1 VASINQQA
9 QLNSLSLASIDLSLQ
24 HLEAN
29 LAHLDVSIQ
38 RAVRRWQLA
47 GQDPSDPFRG
57 LRVSDADA
65 QALLARP
72 LAGHWGQLAELEAAE
87 AATFD
92 QAELAATAAIRSIEQ
107 AAQQS
112 GARLPLQ
119 ELAATFQLSAFDLDA
134 FLICLAPA
142 LDLRYE
148 RLYAYLQDD
157 VTCKQATVNLILDLL
172 AEPGLDRLRL
182 LAHFMP
188 AAPLMKYH
196 LLERSESATASTT
209 LLSQILTIEPGI
221 VAWLSGQYQAHGLL
235 DRQARLYQPVE
246 DPVDDLLAAHMVVEL
261 QRAEVEQAIVVLY
274 GPDRAAQLSATKLLA
289 RRHQRALLIVSLASV
304 ISESISPLQA
314 LQLALRD
321 ARLTGSIP
329 CLLDWDACLVDGA
342 PPAEMLTELCD
353 YPDVALVLG
362 QRAWQARGA
371 DRQRH
376 LMWLEFPIPD
386 YAQRVALWEHL
397 LNDQSQPPIDFSALA
412 GQFSLTATQI
422 RDAIASARDEARQ
435 RGTAID
441 EADLFAAARAHSS
454 PGLAGLARKIT
465 PRYFWTDIVLPP
477 DQLSILREIV
487 ATVRSRPVV
496 LNDWGVGQKLV
507 PSDGITMLFAG
518 PPGTGKTMAAEVI
531 AAELG
536 LDLYKIDLSTIV
548 SKYIGET
555 EKNLEKIF
563 TEAQS
568 SNAILFFDEAD
579 AIFGKRS
586 EVKDAHDRYAN
597 IEISYLLQ
605 RMEAYDGVT
614 ILATNLRA
622 NLDDAFTRRLQF
634 ALDFPFPEEEYR
646 LRIWQTLFPP
656 DVPREANLDFTI
668 LARRFKLAGG
678 NIRNIIVS
686 AAYLAAADG
695 GCVTMTHILH
705 GARREMQKMGRLVN
719 EKDLLA

>member
-1 VASINQQA
+1 MIQQA
-9 QLNSLSLASIDLSLQ
+9 QSSSLSLISNDPSLQ
-24 HLEAN
+24 HLQ
-29 LAHLDVSIQ
+29 AHLSRLDISIQ
-38 RAVRRWQLA
+38 RAIRRWQLA

-57 LRVSDADA
+57 LRISDAEI

-72 LAGHWGQLAELEAAE
+72 LASHWGQAVELDAMEAA
-87 AATFD
+87 AFD
-92 QAELAATAAIRSIEQ
+92 QAEQAATTAIRHIEQ
-107 AAQQS
+107 AAQQH
-112 GARLPLQ
+112 GARLHLH
-119 ELAATFQLSAFDLDA
+119 ELATTFQLDPFDLDA

-157 VTCKQATVNLILDLL
+157 VTRKQASVNLILDLV
-172 AEPGLDRLRL
+172 AEPGLERLRL
-182 LAHFMP
+182 LTHFMST
-188 AAPLMKYH
+188 APLMQYH
-196 LLERSESATASTT
+196 LLERGESSGTSPA
-209 LLSQILTIEPGI
+209 LLTQTLTIEPGI
-221 VAWLSGQYQAHGLL
+221 VAWLFGSYQAHDLLGL
-235 DRQARLYQPVE
+235 QATLYQPVE
-246 DPVDDLLAAHMVVEL
+246 DPVDDLLAAHMAAEL
-261 QRAEVEQAIVVLY
+261 RRAQAERAVVVLY
-274 GPDRAAQLSATKLLA
+274 GPDRASQLSAAKLLA
-289 RRHQRALLIVSLASV
+289 RHTQRALLMVSLAHT
-304 ISESISPLQA
+304 ISAAITPLQA
-314 LQLALRD
+314 LQYALRE
-321 ARLTGSIP
+321 ARLTGSLP
-329 CLLDWDACLVDGA
+329 CLLDWDACLVEGA
-342 PPAEMLTELCD
+342 PPASLLTELCN
-353 YPDVALVLG
+353 YPDVLLVLG
-362 QRAWQARGA
+362 ERSWQARGV

-397 LNDQSQPPIDFSALA
+397 LNDQARTPIDFSALA

-422 RDAIASARDEARQ
+422 RDAIASARDKAQQ
-435 RGTAID
+435 RGTAIE

-454 PGLAGLARKIT
+454 PGLAGLARKII
-465 PRYFWTDIVLPP
+465 PRYIWTDIVLPP
-477 DQLSILREIV
+477 DQLNILREIV
-487 ATVRSRPVV
+487 ATVRSRPLV

-507 PSDGITMLFAG
+507 PSDGITILFAG

-563 TEAQS
+563 VEAQS

-656 DVPREANLDFTI
+656 DVPRETDLDFTL

-695 GCVTMTHILH
+695 GCVTMNHILH
-705 GARREMQKMGRLVN
+705 GTRRELQKMGRLLN
-719 EKDLLA
+719 EKDLVA